1 MKNISPFDFFIM
13 RKPLLPYQTI
23 SRINDILKTSEAGFT
38 IALKQFYT
46 DPLIQDAIYIS
57 SPELFEQMIHWIN
70 ADDQDSKNSKKI
82 VKTLYQYLL
91 RMSGRCTPFG
101 LFAGCSMGG
110 VAGKGYEVN
119 FDQQNPLYK
128 SSRLDMWHVAELA
141 SFLTNHPL
149 IKTQLN
155 YAVNNTLYN
164 QGTEYYRYTE
174 YKFAKGKRQYFSSE
188 IKRSVYLDDALSA
201 ARQPVSF
208 NQLVACITAL
218 NIPVEQA
225 QEFIHSLIDNQ
236 IILSDLEPSVSGDD
250 AFETLINRLQGLQQ
264 IVHLIDPL
272 KQIKDIL
279 STNES
284 EKLKFEQISTLL
296 TEHFFAPG
304 TKDLIQTDLY
314 FNTSKNTLGYDV
326 IEPLTIDLQQV
337 SRLLKVRK
345 SKNLDDFKSRFIAR
359 YEDQEVA
366 LLKAIDAESGIGY
379 GLAKGDRSTFTPLI
393 DGLIFSGYVAA
404 EKSFSMDKLNRWLKA
419 NFNPNTPVMQLS
431 NADIDQLAEPEQK
444 QDLSHTAYIL
454 GSLFKAEDSCLFN
467 LKSFGGNSGADLLSR
482 FGSSCTGLKE
492 NLLNCTEFEQQNND
506 KLLAEII
513 HLPEARVG
521 NVVMRPNMRALEI
534 PVLSPSLLPP
544 EQQIPLRDLMVSV
557 KNNRIILR
565 SQRLDR
571 EIIPKLTNA
580 HNYALGLNSYKFL
593 CDLQGQGCLAG
604 FTWSWGYMSDEAYL
618 PRVQYNSIILSRAQ
632 WKLAAIK
639 KNEEA
644 NITYDNLKSTYNLPE
659 QVTLV
664 EGDNE
669 LPLDLTLGISLQ
681 ILTDKLTKGGVTIK
695 ENLDAQYGHIINEPG
710 KGSYC
715 SELII
720 PVKTIDAEK
729 PIALAKKSP
738 TTSTFKPAVTH
749 AFAPGSQWFYI
760 KIYTGHKT
768 ADKILKKTLL
778 PLINTFLAEQ
788 KIEKWFFIRYADPD
802 AHLRIRFYHSSRPD
816 FWKDVMD
823 ALYTHLTDYLTDGT
837 IAQIQIDTYKRELNR
852 YSAACI
858 EQAEAIF
865 YNDSEAVAE
874 FLTYLNGDAGERYR
888 WLFALKGVDKLMDD
902 FDFSLTEKME
912 TITRY
917 KDAYFKEFKV
927 DKAFE
932 VQLND
937 RYRNVSGLI
946 YKFLSGT
953 YFGEDVKIMNNILT
967 LRSQNNIAPVQGINQ
982 LTADGI
988 ITAGFSK
995 EVISSYIHMF
1005 LNRVF
1010 LANQRKHELIV
1021 AHYLHKYYKSV
1032 LARNPSPALVNIYG

>member
-1 MKNISPFDFFIM
+1 MRNLQPFDFFVM

-23 SRINDILKTSEAGFT
+23 SRINDILKTSEADF
-38 IALKQFYT
+38 IVALKAFYA
-46 DPLIQDAIYIS
+46 DPLVQDAIYIS
-57 SPELFEQMIHWIN
+57 SPELFEQMMLWLN
-70 ADDQDSKNSKKI
+70 ANDLESKNSKKL
-82 VKTLYQYLL
+82 VKTLYQYLI

-101 LFAGCSMGG
+101 LFAGCSMGEVSG
-110 VAGKGYEVN
+110 EGYEAN
-119 FDQQNPLYK
+119 FDQQNPLHK
-128 SSRLDMWHVAELA
+128 SSRLDMWYVAELA

-155 YAVNNTLYN
+155 YTVNNTLYN
-164 QGTEYYRYTE
+164 QGTAHYRYTE

-201 ARQPVSF
+201 AKQPASF
-208 NQLVACITAL
+208 EQLVACITAL
-218 NIPVEQA
+218 NIPTDQA
-225 QEFIHSLIDNQ
+225 QQFIHSLIDNQ
-236 IILSDLEPSVSGDD
+236 IILSNLEPSVSGDD
-250 AFETLINRLQGLQQ
+250 AFGTLINRLKGLQQ
-264 IVHLIDPL
+264 IDHLIGSL
-272 KQIKDIL
+272 KQIEVIL
-279 STNES
+279 NTDES
-284 EKLKFEQISTLL
+284 EKLKFEQISALL
-296 TEHFFAPG
+296 TTHFFTPG
-304 TKDLIQTDLY
+304 VKDLIQTDLY
-314 FNTSKNTLGYDV
+314 FNTSKHTLGNDI
-326 IEPLTIDLQQV
+326 IEPITNDLQQV

-345 SKNLDDFKSRFIAR
+345 NKNLDDFKSRFIER

-393 DGLIFSGYVAA
+393 DGLIFSGGATA
-404 EKSFSMDKLNRWLKA
+404 EKSFRMDKLNRWLKA
-419 NFNPNTPVMQLS
+419 NFTPNATRLEIS
-431 NADIDQLAEPEQK
+431 DADIDQLAEPGQK
-444 QDLSHTAYIL
+444 HDLSSTAYIL
-454 GSLFKAEDSCLFN
+454 GNLFKTDKDHLFN
-467 LKSFGGNSGADLLSR
+467 LKSYGGNSAADLLSR
-482 FGSSCTGLKE
+482 FGSSCAGLKE
-492 NLLNCTEFEQQNND
+492 KLLNCTEFEQQSND

-534 PVLSPSLLPP
+534 PVLSPSLLPL
-544 EQQIPLRDLMVSV
+544 EQQIPLSDLMVSV
-557 KNNRIILR
+557 KNNRVILR
-565 SQRLDR
+565 SQRLNR
-571 EIIPKLTNA
+571 EITPKLTNA

-593 CDLQGQGCLAG
+593 CDMQGQGCLAG

-618 PRVQYNSIILSRAQ
+618 PRVQYKSIILSRAQ
-632 WKLAAIK
+632 WKLNAIK

-644 NITYDNLKSTYNLPE
+644 TITYAYLRDTYNLPTE
-659 QVTLV
+659 VTLV

-669 LPLDLTLGISLQ
+669 LPLDLTLSLGLQ
-681 ILTDKLTKGGVTIK
+681 ILTDKLIKGSVIVK
-695 ENLDAQYGHIINEPG
+695 ENLDAQYGHVVSDPG

-720 PVKTIDAEK
+720 PVKTIAAEK
-729 PIALAKKSP
+729 AVVPIKKTVSGNAVKA
-738 TTSTFKPAVTH
+738 SVTH
-749 AFAPGSQWFYI
+749 AFAPGSQWFYV

-768 ADKILKKTLL
+768 ADRILKNNLL
-778 PLINTFLAEQ
+778 PLINTFLAKQ

-823 ALYTHLTDYLTDGT
+823 ALYKHLADYLTDGT
-837 IAQIQIDTYKRELNR
+837 IAKIQIDTYKRELNR
-852 YSAACI
+852 YGAASI
-858 EQAEAIF
+858 EQAESVF

-874 FLTYLNGDAGERYR
+874 FLTYVNGDAGERYR

-902 FDFSLTEKME
+902 FGFSVPEKIE
-912 TITRY
+912 IIDKY
-917 KDAYFKEFKV
+917 KDSYFKEFKV

-932 VQLND
+932 IQLND

-953 YFGEDVKIMNNILT
+953 YFGEDVNIMDSILT
-967 LRSQNNIAPVQGINQ
+967 LRSQHNIAPIQSINQ
-982 LTADGI
+982 LIMDG
-988 ITAGFSK
+988 ALQPQFNK

-1021 AHYLHKYYKSV
+1021 AHYLHKYYKSAV
-1032 LARNPSPALVNIYG
+1032 ARNLSPALVNIYG